1 MFVKFEV
8 LNTDEG
14 KIHSLLRIADSYGD
28 SKTENIYIYIYA
40 NETFITKTADSDQT
54 AVLYKQ
60 LVSFLHL
67 TATVTAAWIAFAN
80 SDSRILMVKSIP

>member
-14 KIHSLLRIADSYGD
+14 KIHSLVHIAVSYGE
-28 SKTENIYIYIYA
+28 SKTENIYIYA
-40 NETFITKTADSDQT
+40 NETFRTKTADSGQR

-67 TATVTAAWIAFAN
+67 TATVQLGLRLPTATVGSLW
-80 SDSRILMVKSIP
+80 LK

>member
-1 MFVKFEV
+1 MGTAK
-8 LNTDEG
+8 
-14 KIHSLLRIADSYGD
+14 R
-28 SKTENIYIYIYA
+28 KTYIYIIYA

-67 TATVTAAWIAFAN
+67 TATVQLGLRLPTATVGSLW
-80 SDSRILMVKSIP
+80 LK